1 MLKDYPAA
9 HSMDTQ
15 YFMIDECG
23 HVVAC
28 FSNES
33 GAIPHGAITE
43 VQSVSEGDDEE
54 AYWFEDERSAIANIA
69 PSHIG
74 SLIKQ
79 FKGKHIEPKYAF
91 FGQIFFLSEIP
102 EEYKK
107 PLEENGDPI
116 KRALVRIIDKCPGYG
131 KKVVLLAR
139 FDNLDGFHEK
149 IHEAGICLTC
159 TSAFNVRGVRVGEKR
174 EYIPFYDH
182 PSANCNAYPYMLQFV
197 PSDLK
202 KIDELSISEEEKK
215 ELKEGPAMKGC
226 FLKKPFWQ
234 PTDEFKHCE
243 LYGEDY
249 TALSVKSDQFKG
261 LLKSVFGYW

>member
-1 MLKDYPAA
+1 MKDYPAA

-33 GAIPHGAITE
+33 GAIPHGAITGVLTKE
-43 VQSVSEGDDEE
+43 EGDGEE
-54 AYWFEDERSAIANIA
+54 AYWFEDERGALANVA

-74 SLIKQ
+74 SLIKT
-79 FKGKHIEPKYAF
+79 FKGHHVDQRHAF
-91 FGQIFFLSEIP
+91 FGQVYLLTKLP

-107 PLEENGDPI
+107 PMEEGDPI
-116 KRALVRIIDKCPGYG
+116 KRPLVRIIDKCPGYG
-131 KKVVLLAR
+131 KKVILLAT
-139 FDNLDGFHEK
+139 FDPIKELNDKVHSEGT
-149 IHEAGICLTC
+149 CLTC
-159 TSAFNVRGVRVGEKR
+159 SSAFNLRGVRVGEKGD
-174 EYIPFYDH
+174 YVPFYDH

-202 KIDELSISEEEKK
+202 KIDELSISEDEKK
-215 ELKEGPAMKGC
+215 SLKDGPVMKGC

-234 PTDEFKHCE
+234 PADEFENCE
-243 LYGEDY
+243 LYGEEY
-249 TALSVKSDQFKG
+249 TPIPLKSDRFKG
-261 LLKSVFGYW
+261 LLKSMFGYW